1 MGRPRLECN
10 EGVKSVSTRPS
21 LAVLRSEHRS
31 IRAVLDAMAHFA
43 EHGLAGDAVPE
54 ARVFRAM
61 LVYIDVFAERVHHP
75 KEERALF
82 PLLRF
87 RSPEAATILDRL
99 ESDHARGASAVR
111 SLETSFLRWEEAGI
125 RFFPQF
131 ASEVVT
137 FVGFYREHLRV
148 EERKLVPLAERALTD
163 DDWHRVDASFAEGA
177 DPLAGE
183 GDERDLRKLFT
194 HIVAITPAPVG
205 VGDPLPKP

>member
-1 MGRPRLECN
+1 MTAGTH
-10 EGVKSVSTRPS
+10 SS
-21 LAVLRSEHRS
+21 LLVLRSEHRS

-43 EHGLAGDAVPE
+43 DHGLAGDAVPE

-82 PLLRF
+82 PLLRY
-87 RSPEAATILDRL
+87 RSPEAAEILDRL
-99 ESDHARGASAVR
+99 ESDHARGSAAVHV
-111 SLETSFLRWEEAGI
+111 LETAFLRWEEAGM

-131 ASEVVT
+131 AREVLS
-137 FVGFYREHLRV
+137 FVGFYREHLRT
-148 EERKLVPLAERALTD
+148 EERKLVPLAQRVLTPE
-163 DDWHRVDASFAEGA
+163 DWQRIDQSFAEGV

-194 HIVAITPAPVG
+194 HIVAITPSPVG
-205 VGDPLPKP
+205 VGDPLPKR